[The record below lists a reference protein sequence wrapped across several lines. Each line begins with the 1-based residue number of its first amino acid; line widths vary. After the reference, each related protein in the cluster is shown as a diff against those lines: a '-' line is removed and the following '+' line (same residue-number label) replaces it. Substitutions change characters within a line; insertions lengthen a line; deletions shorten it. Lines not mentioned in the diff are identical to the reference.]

1 MNRID
6 FPRTDV
12 YGKEYKMADL
22 ETWYVSP
29 ISTEINDRLVND
41 VLPTTAKGS
50 KEEELTK
57 RVIWHLPQILV
68 MTPVRMER
76 YTKAIDKIYGGI
88 LVYKPKN
95 KPKST
100 SFGKRLIDAFN
111 YEGYRKSK
119 LVELSAWL
127 NVKTCPYCNMSY
139 TLYSE
144 DVVPGKKRV
153 PLSDKLA
160 RFQFDHFFSKRKYP
174 MLSMCLYNLI
184 PACSTCNQGKSD
196 KNLSLLFHPY
206 HSAIQS
212 LFSFQVTRPTPG
224 FYGARIADYA
234 PVHLKWVPGVPLKE
248 QKDYEDTYH
257 LAVLYSRHGDI
268 VQEVYDKTF
277 EDPYY
282 SNEANFMFLSNRG
295 KDYLKRLWFDDYM
308 KPDLIHRRPLSKF
321 KQDVFEQASRDKK
334 LLEKDGLL

>member
-12 YGKEYKMADL
+12 YGKEYNMADL

-29 ISTEINDRLVND
+29 ISTEIYNRLVKD
-41 VLPTTAKGS
+41 VLPTTAGKP
-50 KEEELTK
+50 KARELTV
-57 RVIWHLPQILV
+57 RIIRHLPQILV
-68 MTPVRMER
+68 MKPDRMER
-76 YTKAIDKIYGGI
+76 YAKAIEKIYGGV
-88 LVYKPKN
+88 LVHKPNN

-100 SFGKRLIDAFN
+100 PYGKLLIDAFN
-111 YEGYRKSK
+111 YEGYRKNK

-127 NVKTCPYCNMSY
+127 NVKTCPYCNISY

-144 DVVPGKKRV
+144 ELASGKKKV

-160 RFQFDHFFSKRKYP
+160 RFQFDHYFSKRKYP
-174 MLSMCLYNLI
+174 MLSMSLYNLI
-184 PACSTCNQGKSD
+184 PACPTCNQGKSD

-206 HSAIQS
+206 HSAIHT

-234 PVHLKWVPGVPLKE
+234 PVLLKWVPGVPLKE

-268 VQEVYDKTF
+268 IQEVYDKTF

-282 SNEANFMFLSNRG
+282 KNGANFKFLSNGG

-308 KPDLIHRRPLSKF
+308 KPELIHRRPLSKF
-321 KQDVFEQASRDKK
+321 KQDVFEQASREKK
-334 LLEKDGLL
+334 LLEREGLL